1 VNFLVVI
8 EVVKDASLD
17 DGGFAL
23 FKIDGYLFKGS

>member
-1 VNFLVVI
+1 V
-8 EVVKDASLD
+8 EDASLD